1 MLLTDNVAIGDCILS
16 RCEAFSLVLIQ
27 RCCLIHLRIG
37 EAELK
42 QMVPIDPDE
51 LRQQLE
57 GEVNRTHM
65 LDMILHS
72 LGQLREVLR
81 PVPAA
86 PALRKASVSDPGSE
100 PTSNNTHVVIPSNNS
115 NASAVSVLNASDLT
129 RCIVN
134 DGEGCNLP
142 ELSEEDEF

>member
-1 MLLTDNVAIGDCILS
+1 M
-16 RCEAFSLVLIQ
+16 LIQ
-27 RCCLIHLRIG
+27 RCCLTHFRIG

-42 QMVPIDPDE
+42 QMVPINPDE

-57 GEVNRTHM
+57 WEVNRTHM

-81 PVPAA
+81 PVPAT
-86 PALRKASVSDPGSE
+86 PALRKTSVSYPGSE
-100 PTSNNTHVVIPSNNS
+100 PTSNNTNVAIPSNS
-115 NASAVSVLNASDLT
+115 NASAVSIANASDLT
-129 RCIVN
+129 HCIVN

-142 ELSEEDEF
+142 ELLAEEDEF